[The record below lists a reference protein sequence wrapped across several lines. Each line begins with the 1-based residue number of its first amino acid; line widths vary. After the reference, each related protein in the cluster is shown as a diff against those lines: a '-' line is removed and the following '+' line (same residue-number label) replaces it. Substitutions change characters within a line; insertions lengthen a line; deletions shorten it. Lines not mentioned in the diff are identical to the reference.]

1 MRQATRINIGA
12 MHGVEWVVEAWGCSA
27 QSLRDQKALQSL
39 FDSLISELR
48 LRPVGNT
55 VWHQFP
61 GNGGITGLSLLSESH
76 LTCHTF
82 PEHES
87 LCLNLFCCV
96 PRAVWDFETEL
107 RSRFGA
113 REVSVRKLIRSYESS
128 RERAASD

>member
-1 MRQATRINIGA
+1 

-27 QSLRDQKALQSL
+27 RLLRDQKALQSL
-39 FDSLISELR
+39 FDSLISQLR
-48 LRPVGNT
+48 LRPVGNI

-76 LTCHTF
+76 LACHTF

-96 PRAVWDFETEL
+96 PRTEWDFETEI
-107 RSRFGA
+107 RNRFGA
-113 REVSVRKLIRSYESS
+113 SEVSVRKLIRSYELS
-128 RERAASD
+128 RERTASE

>member
-76 LTCHTF
+76 LSCHTF

-96 PRAVWDFETEL
+96 PRAVWDFEAEL
-107 RSRFGA
+107 RNRFGA
-113 REVSVRKLIRSYESS
+113 KEVSVRKLIRSYESS

>member
-1 MRQATRINIGA
+1 
-12 MHGVEWVVEAWGCSA
+12 MHGIEWVVEAWSCSA
-27 QSLRDQKALQSL
+27 KLLRDQKALQSL
-39 FDSLISELR
+39 FDSLIAELL

-76 LTCHTF
+76 LACHTF

-96 PRAVWDFETEL
+96 PRAEWDFEAEL

-113 REVSVRKLIRSYESS
+113 NQVSVRKLVRAYEYS
-128 RERAASD
+128 RERARGD

>member
-1 MRQATRINIGA
+1 MRQAARINIGA

-39 FDSLISELR
+39 FDSLIFELR
-48 LRPVGNT
+48 LRPVGNA

-113 REVSVRKLIRSYESS
+113 KEVFVRKLIRSYESS
-128 RERAASD
+128 QERAASD